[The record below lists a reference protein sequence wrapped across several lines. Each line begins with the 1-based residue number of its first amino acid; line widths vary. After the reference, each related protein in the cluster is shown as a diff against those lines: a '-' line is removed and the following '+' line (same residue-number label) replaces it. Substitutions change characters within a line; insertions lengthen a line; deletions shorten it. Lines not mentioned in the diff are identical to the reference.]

1 MAMPFSPPP
10 PSVCPL
16 VFLLYSQSPVL
27 RLLFLTQS
35 IASFVSLLVL
45 VFGMVR
51 LLIRPLVP
59 THQRNTVLLLSLCL
73 SLLLGN
79 VGVLLS
85 TLYHLHVPLFR
96 PTSSLCF
103 WLSFSIG
110 DCLMIRSLLN
120 VSLFSAYL
128 SGVCFALERVVSSL
142 LLLRN
147 RRIKWA
153 ITFSLAILQWLLSFL
168 AVFQAKHSAVSA
180 PFVASEFPP
189 ISRQLFPHCVM
200 LTPSPT
206 QLHPH
211 FFVLLGMQA
220 FVLAIFSILTYH
232 NHFDPMTKCELA
244 RRNPIVAEQV
254 LATEQ
259 SLPIA
264 SFAVALFLFNT
275 LLDRSFLRTIVNTFG
290 GREDN
295 ENEGTEQ
302 KALRGAIWSEFQTL
316 ALPLA
321 SLLFVW
327 ILFLQNRNLWD
338 SPPASDGFY
347 GRMRNGEMAKEKP
360 KEIEQN
366 KTRNIEKSIK
376 ERPLVR
382 GKTME
387 GTENGE
393 EGAKEH
399 MEERKT
405 EERM

>member
-1 MAMPFSPPP
+1 MPFSPPS

-16 VFLLYSQSPVL
+16 VLLLYSQSPVL

-59 THQRNTVLLLSLCL
+59 THQRNTILLLSLCL

-79 VGVLLS
+79 IGVLLS

-147 RRIKWA
+147 GRIKWA
-153 ITFSLAILQWLLSFL
+153 IAISLVILQWLLSFL
-168 AVFQAKHSAVSA
+168 AVFPAKHSAIST
-180 PFVASEFPP
+180 PFVVSEFPP
-189 ISRQLFPHCVM
+189 VSRQLFPHCAM

-220 FVLAIFSILTYH
+220 FVLATFSILTYH

-264 SFAVALFLFNT
+264 SFAVAFFLFNT
-275 LLDRSFLRTIVNTFG
+275 LLDRPFLRTIVNTFG

-295 ENEGTEQ
+295 ENEGTAQ

-327 ILFLQNRNLWD
+327 ILFLQNRNLSD
-338 SPPASDGFY
+338 SPPAGEEFY
-347 GRMRNGEMAKEKP
+347 ERMRNGGMIKEKA

-366 KTRNIEKSIK
+366 GTRNIEKSTK

-382 GKTME
+382 GKPME
-387 GTENGE
+387 RTENGE